1 MRFASSAPPASSA
14 MVAQV
19 HVRHILMET
28 TEVEDDDTVR
38 QKLLQ
43 FREMILKGDDFATI
57 ASVNSDD
64 PGSAANGG
72 DLGWVGPGTFVP
84 AFEQVVDSLQ
94 VDEISQPFKTQYGW
108 HVVQLLGRRS
118 YDATEDVIRN
128 RCVAQLRE
136 SRAEEE
142 TEIWM
147 RRLRDEAFV
156 EYRL

>member
-1 MRFASSAPPASSA
+1 
-14 MVAQV
+14 
-19 HVRHILMET
+19 
-28 TEVEDDDTVR
+28 
-38 QKLLQ
+38 
-43 FREMILKGDDFATI
+43 
-57 ASVNSDD
+57 
-64 PGSAANGG
+64 
-72 DLGWVGPGTFVP
+72 VP
-84 AFEQVVDSLQ
+84 AFEQVIESLQ
-94 VDEISQPFKTQYGW
+94 IDELSQPFKTQYGW
-108 HVVQLLGRRS
+108 HLAQLLGRRT